1 MRKWKLDVKPRM
13 MKETA
18 DMETQTMD
26 EFLNTLYI
34 KEIVEEFYADQTEE
48 KCFNIAGHLILR
60 MNEGGKAPM
69 PLVNITRIVLGL
81 NPALEMDEVFP
92 GEVPEI
98 FITYNGKDGTKWLP
112 LFTDRSEMKGLE
124 KTNPVKEVPITEII
138 SKVFES
144 EEYAGVIINP
154 ETDDYVIVK
163 EACKFLLEKAEELKK
178 EAC

>member
-1 MRKWKLDVKPRM
+1 MDN
-13 MKETA
+13 
-18 DMETQTMD
+18 QTMD

-48 KCFNIAGHLILR
+48 KCFNIAGNLILR

-81 NPALEMDEVFP
+81 NPELEINEVFP
-92 GEVPEI
+92 VEVPEI

-112 LFTDRSEMKGLE
+112 LFTDRREMKGLE

-138 SKVFES
+138 SKAVES
-144 EEYAGVIINP
+144 EEFAGVIINP
-154 ETDDYVIVK
+154 ETDNYVLVK
-163 EACKFLLEKAEELKK
+163 DACIYLLEKAEDFKK
-178 EAC
+178 EAG